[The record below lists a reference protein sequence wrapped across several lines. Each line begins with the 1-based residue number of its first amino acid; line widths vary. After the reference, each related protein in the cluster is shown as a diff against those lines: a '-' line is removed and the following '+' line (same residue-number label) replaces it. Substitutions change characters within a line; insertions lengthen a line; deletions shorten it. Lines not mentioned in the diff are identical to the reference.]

1 MGLIFQILY
10 VVPERRIQNLILL
23 SKKPNWALKIHRV
36 SLSNFVKGQLTKI
49 ANHIW
54 KPSSWRL
61 ADYGKNQG
69 HFKGGSPI
77 MGEDEA
83 EADSNFLHGSTL
95 CLALKEQRCYSC
107 MYSELRAAI
116 FF

>member
-1 MGLIFQILY
+1 M
-10 VVPERRIQNLILL
+10 
-23 SKKPNWALKIHRV
+23 
-36 SLSNFVKGQLTKI
+36 KGQPTKI

-54 KPSSWRL
+54 KPSSSRL

>member
-1 MGLIFQILY
+1 M
-10 VVPERRIQNLILL
+10 
-23 SKKPNWALKIHRV
+23 
-36 SLSNFVKGQLTKI
+36 KGQLTKI

-54 KPSSWRL
+54 KPSSLRL

-69 HFKGGSPI
+69 HFKGGPPTLGGRI
-77 MGEDEA
+77 LD

-95 CLALKEQRCYSC
+95 LFGARGALLLV
-107 MYSELRAAI
+107 YSEPCAAI